1 MNLSRNSF
9 FLLLFGI
16 FIFPVLAYKM
26 IWLVTT
32 KKTTGTMYFTGH
44 GNLGSVL
51 GISTY
56 PVIRFIFGKDT
67 IFFNGNVNI
76 PLKEGEV
83 VPVRYQRN
91 DPSDAKIN
99 TFVCIWG
106 DSLAYCLGPF
116 LILMVIFFH
125 PDLIPKKSRVVLG
138 RKPLILLV
146 DEFK

>member
-67 IFFNGNVNI
+67 ILFNGNVNI